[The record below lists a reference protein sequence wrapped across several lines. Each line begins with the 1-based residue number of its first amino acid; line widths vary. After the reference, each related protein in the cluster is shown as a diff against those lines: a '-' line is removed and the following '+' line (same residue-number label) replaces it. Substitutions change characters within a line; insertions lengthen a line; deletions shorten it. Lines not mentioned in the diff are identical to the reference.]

1 MHVEER
7 LLKYVSYWTTSDE
20 ECRQIP
26 SSERQFELG
35 KVLEQELRDLDLEK
49 VTLTDHCYVYGLLPA
64 TKGYADKPAVGF
76 ISHMDTAPDFSG
88 KDVKPQIIPDY
99 DGNDVLLKGS
109 GAYLKVSNFP
119 TLKTLK
125 GRTLITTDGTT
136 LLGADDKAGVAEIMT
151 AVEQIITEKI
161 PHGDIWIGFT
171 PDEEVGSGADL
182 FDLDYFK
189 AKFAYTVDGDYEGE
203 VAYENFNAASASFEI
218 TGVNVHP
225 GEAKDIMI
233 NAALVGCEIASLL
246 PENETPAHTE
256 GREGFYHLTDF
267 SGDIAHAKVNY
278 IVRDHDKATFEKR
291 LDTLRGIEKK
301 MNEKYHADTVKLNIQ
316 HSYSNM
322 LEVIEKNEYVVAIAK
337 KAIKNVGLEPVS
349 RPVRGGT
356 DGARLSFMGLP
367 CPNLGTGGYGFHG
380 PFEHISVEGM
390 DTAVSVIK
398 EIIKIT
404 AEY

>member
-1 MHVEER
+1 MRVEER

-35 KVLEQELRDLDLEK
+35 KVLEQELRDLGLEK

-109 GAYLKVSNFP
+109 GAYLKISDFP

-136 LLGADDKAGVAEIMT
+136 LLGADDKAGVSEIMT

-189 AKFAYTVDGDYEGE
+189 ARFAYTVDGDYEGE

-367 CPNLGTGGYGFHG
+367 CPNLGIGGYGFHG

-398 EIIKIT
+398 EIVKIT
-404 AEY
+404 AE

>member
-1 MHVEER
+1 MRVEER

-35 KVLEQELRDLDLEK
+35 KVLEQELRDLGLEK

-109 GAYLKVSNFP
+109 GAYLKVSDFP

-136 LLGADDKAGVAEIMT
+136 LLGADDKAGVSEIMT

-189 AKFAYTVDGDYEGE
+189 ARFAYTVDGDYEGE

-218 TGVNVHP
+218 NGVNVHP

-291 LDTLRGIEKK
+291 LDTLRGIEQK

-380 PFEHISVEGM
+380 PF
-390 DTAVSVIK
+390 
-398 EIIKIT
+398 
-404 AEY
+404 

>member
-1 MHVEER
+1 MRVEER

-35 KVLEQELRDLDLEK
+35 KVLEQELRDLGLEK

-109 GAYLKVSNFP
+109 GAYLKVSDFP

-136 LLGADDKAGVAEIMT
+136 LLGADDKAGVSEIMT

-182 FDLDYFK
+182 FDLGYFK
-189 AKFAYTVDGDYEGE
+189 ARFAYTVDGDYEGE

-218 TGVNVHP
+218 NGVNVHP
-225 GEAKDIMI
+225 G
-233 NAALVGCEIASLL
+233 VGDDDAVEGDCAGGRLL
-246 PENETPAHTE
+246 QQVQTPQE
-256 GREGFYHLTDF
+256 GGL
-267 SGDIAHAKVNY
+267 SGAGGPDDA
-278 IVRDHDKATFEKR
+278 DHVPPVD
-291 LDTLRGIEKK
+291 LRGDALEHLGAVEALAQVF
-301 MNEKYHADTVKLNIQ
+301 NAYHSSPA
-316 HSYSNM
+316 S
-322 LEVIEKNEYVVAIAK
+322 
-337 KAIKNVGLEPVS
+337 S
-349 RPVRGGT
+349 RI
-356 DGARLSFMGLP
+356 
-367 CPNLGTGGYGFHG
+367 CPG
-380 PFEHISVEGM
+380 PRSAAPRWQGR
-390 DTAVSVIK
+390 
-398 EIIKIT
+398 
-404 AEY
+404 

>member
-1 MHVEER
+1 MRVEER

-35 KVLEQELRDLDLEK
+35 KVLEQELRDLGLEQ

-109 GAYLKVSNFP
+109 GTYLKVSDFP

-136 LLGADDKAGVAEIMT
+136 LLGADDKAGVSEIMT

-189 AKFAYTVDGDYEGE
+189 ARFAYTVDGDYEGE

-218 TGVNVHP
+218 NGVNVHP

-398 EIIKIT
+398 EIVKIT
-404 AEY
+404 AE

>member
-1 MHVEER
+1 MRVEER

-20 ECRQIP
+20 ECRQIA

-35 KVLEQELRDLDLEK
+35 KVLEQELRDLGLEK

-109 GAYLKVSNFP
+109 GAYLKVSDFP

-136 LLGADDKAGVAEIMT
+136 LLGADDKAGVSEIMT

-189 AKFAYTVDGDYEGE
+189 ARFAYTVDGDYEGE

-218 TGVNVHP
+218 NGVNVHP

-398 EIIKIT
+398 EIVKIT
-404 AEY
+404 AE

>member
-1 MHVEER
+1 MRVEER

-35 KVLEQELRDLDLEK
+35 KVLEQELRDLGLEK

-99 DGNDVLLKGS
+99 DGNDILLKRS
-109 GAYLKVSNFP
+109 GAYLKVSDFP

-136 LLGADDKAGVAEIMT
+136 LLGADDKAGVSEIMT
-151 AVEQIITEKI
+151 AVEQIIAEKI

-189 AKFAYTVDGDYEGE
+189 ARFAYTVDGDYEGE

-218 TGVNVHP
+218 NGVNVHP

-233 NAALVGCEIASLL
+233 NAALVGCEIAPLL

-291 LDTLRGIEKK
+291 LDTLRGIEQK

-398 EIIKIT
+398 EIVKIT
-404 AEY
+404 AE